1 LAYNRNIQQS
11 VLVVELSTGQMV
23 EDVRLA
29 TKDRVPVQFYGRVG
43 GQVPSVKEI
52 VEIAMNKAIKA
63 SAMGCVLAQRAQ

>member
-29 TKDRVPVQFYGRVG
+29 TKDRVPVQL
-43 GQVPSVKEI
+43 S
-52 VEIAMNKAIKA
+52 AKAKN
-63 SAMGCVLAQRAQ
+63 SAMRDLNIRALTAAARAALSN